1 MLPGLLILVTGHTSI
16 IKRDKLGRA
25 ANPVGL
31 KSAGFDPKPQMGG
44 LDAGE

>member
-1 MLPGLLILVTGHTSI
+1 LLILVTGHTSI

-31 KSAGFDPKPQMGG
+31 KSAGFDSKPQMGG
-44 LDAGE
+44 PDAGE